1 MMLLSE
7 MKSPRQ
13 QQQQQQQQKKK
24 KKKKK
29 KNVTLESVGTEQES
43 LDTPLSAG

>member
-13 QQQQQQQQKKK
+13 QQQQQQ

-43 LDTPLSAG
+43 LGTPLSAG

>member
-24 KKKKK
+24 KK
-29 KNVTLESVGTEQES
+29 NVTLESVGTEQES
-43 LDTPLSAG
+43 LGTPLSAG